1 MTLFICCLFFYVQ
14 KISKMFSQNI
24 KGPLSGLKQFLA
36 TDNLLKKIQDA
47 FYFILKALFILEV
60 FLFAL
65 VLVLSQL
72 NFCLHF
78 LVM

>member
-1 MTLFICCLFFYVQ
+1 
-14 KISKMFSQNI
+14 MFSQNI
-24 KGPLSGLKQFLA
+24 KGLLSGLKQFLA
-36 TDNLLKKIQDA
+36 TDNLIKKIQNA

-60 FLFAL
+60 FLFVL